1 MKTEDLI
8 KKAKQSIEK
17 YLPKEITIFGP
28 PGTGKTTTLIKLVE
42 SKLIGFTDPKKI
54 AFMSFSR
61 KAAAEA
67 KTRALKDIE
76 GLDPKDLI
84 YFRTLHSL
92 AFSWLGL
99 STSEVMSGRDYNELG
114 KLVGLDFRTTQ
125 TINMEE
131 GALFNIG
138 AGGDKYMSLIQYA
151 RVKQTDLEDE
161 FHRGLNFTNMSWQQL
176 KVLDKAFKDYKRA
189 NRKVDFIDMIE
200 RFIWQD
206 TSPEFD
212 LLIID
217 EAQDLAPLQWQ
228 MVKDVLV
235 PNSKSVYYAG
245 DDDQAIY
252 SWMGVDVD
260 NFINA
265 SKNKI
270 VLDKSYRVPKHPFA
284 FAKGL
289 TDQIT
294 ERENKVWN
302 PTKEKGFVTW
312 HNDILDVDFREGEW
326 LILTRTNYIANKVCQ
341 SLRDEGYVFW
351 REGEGWSVSINVLV
365 AIEVWIKLQRG
376 ATVPADLLKPFS
388 KLIDPKYITRAGRKL
403 MYSLEDVN
411 SERPPDEGYSL
422 GNLERLCGFTANNF
436 VTWQNVLKVSEQV
449 AAYIVSVRRRGEK
462 ILSADPRIRVS
473 TIHRAKGGEADNVAL
488 LLDSTKACVESPD
501 QDAEKR
507 VWYVGVTR
515 AKKELHIICKSGQYG
530 FEL

>member
-1 MKTEDLI
+1 MTKLYTS
-8 KKAKQSIEK
+8 A
-17 YLPKEITIFGP
+17 PTTIFGP
-28 PGTGKTTTLIKLVE
+28 PGTGKTTTLINIVQEKLLDGVRPE
-42 SKLIGFTDPKKI
+42 EIG
-54 AFMSFSR
+54 FMSFSR
-61 KAAAEA
+61 KAATEA
-67 KTRALKDIE
+67 RERASII
-76 GLDPKDLI
+76 LDLNPKDMI

-125 TINMEE
+125 TVNMEE

-151 RVKQTDLEDE
+151 RVKKVDLEEE
-161 FHRGLNFTNMSWQQL
+161 FHKGWDQSLNKQQL
-176 KVLDKAFKDYKRA
+176 LVLDKAFKDYKRA

-206 TSPEFD
+206 TSPEFE

-217 EAQDLAPLQWQ
+217 EAQDLAPLQWE
-228 MVKDVLV
+228 MVQDVLV
-235 PNSKSVYYAG
+235 PNSNEIYYAG

-252 SWMGVDVD
+252 SWIGVDAD
-260 NFINA
+260 NFLNA
-265 SKNKI
+265 SSDKI
-270 VLDKSYRVPKHPFA
+270 ILDQSYRVPEHPFA

-294 ERENKVWN
+294 KRENKEWK
-302 PTKEKGFVTW
+302 PKEEKGFVTW
-312 HNDILDVDFREGEW
+312 HNNILDVDMREGEW

-365 AIEVWIKLQRG
+365 AIEVWIKLKRG

-388 KLIDPKYITRAGRKL
+388 KLIDPKYIQRSGRKI
-403 MYSLEDVN
+403 MYSL
-411 SERPPDEGYSL
+411 PDDEEYTL
-422 GNLERLCGFTANNF
+422 IDLKRLCGFEANNF

-449 AAYIVSVRRRGEK
+449 AAYIISVRRRGEK

-501 QDAEKR
+501 QDAERR

>member
-1 MKTEDLI
+1 MTKLYTSAPT
-8 KKAKQSIEK
+8 K
-17 YLPKEITIFGP
+17 IFGP
-28 PGTGKTTTLIKLVE
+28 PGTGKTTTLINIVQEKLLDGVRPE
-42 SKLIGFTDPKKI
+42 EIG
-54 AFMSFSR
+54 FMSFSR
-61 KAAAEA
+61 KAATEA
-67 KTRALKDIE
+67 RERASLI
-76 GLDPKDLI
+76 LDLNPKDMI

-125 TINMEE
+125 TVNMEE

-151 RVKQTDLEDE
+151 RVKKVDLEEE
-161 FHRGLNFTNMSWQQL
+161 FHKGWDQSLNKQQL
-176 KVLDKAFKDYKRA
+176 LVLDKAFKDYKRA

-206 TSPEFD
+206 TSPEFE

-217 EAQDLAPLQWQ
+217 EAQDLAPLQWE
-228 MVKDVLV
+228 MVQDVLV
-235 PNSKSVYYAG
+235 PNSNEIYYAG

-252 SWMGVDVD
+252 SWMGVDAD
-260 NFINA
+260 NFLNA
-265 SKNKI
+265 SSDKI
-270 VLDKSYRVPKHPFA
+270 ILDQSYRVPEHPFA

-294 ERENKVWN
+294 KRENKEWK
-302 PTKEKGFVTW
+302 PKEEKGFVTW
-312 HNDILDVDFREGEW
+312 HNNILDVDMREGEW

-365 AIEVWIKLQRG
+365 AIEVWIKLKRG

-388 KLIDPKYITRAGRKL
+388 KLIDPKYIQRSGRKI
-403 MYSLEDVN
+403 MYSL
-411 SERPPDEGYSL
+411 PDDEEYTL
-422 GNLERLCGFTANNF
+422 IDLKRLCGFEANNF

-449 AAYIVSVRRRGEK
+449 AAYIISVRRRGEK

-501 QDAEKR
+501 QDAERR

>member
-1 MKTEDLI
+1 MTKLYTS
-8 KKAKQSIEK
+8 A
-17 YLPKEITIFGP
+17 PTTIFGP
-28 PGTGKTTTLIKLVE
+28 PGTGKTTTLINIVQEKLLDGVRPE
-42 SKLIGFTDPKKI
+42 EIG
-54 AFMSFSR
+54 FMSFSR
-61 KAAAEA
+61 KAATEA
-67 KTRALKDIE
+67 RERASII
-76 GLDPKDLI
+76 LDLNPKDMI

-125 TINMEE
+125 TVNMEE

-151 RVKQTDLEDE
+151 RVKKVDLEEE
-161 FHRGLNFTNMSWQQL
+161 FHKGWDQSLNKQQL
-176 KVLDKAFKDYKRA
+176 LVLDKAFKDYKRA

-206 TSPEFD
+206 TSPEFE

-217 EAQDLAPLQWQ
+217 EAQDLAPLQWE
-228 MVKDVLV
+228 MVQDVLV
-235 PNSKSVYYAG
+235 PNSNEIYYAG

-252 SWMGVDVD
+252 SWIGVDAD
-260 NFINA
+260 NFLNA
-265 SKNKI
+265 SSDKI
-270 VLDKSYRVPKHPFA
+270 ILDQSYRVPEHPFA

-294 ERENKVWN
+294 KRENKEWK
-302 PTKEKGFVTW
+302 PKEEKGFVTW
-312 HNDILDVDFREGEW
+312 HNNILDVDMREGEW

-365 AIEVWIKLQRG
+365 AIEVWIKLKRG

-388 KLIDPKYITRAGRKL
+388 KLIDPKYIQRSGRKI
-403 MYSLEDVN
+403 MYSL
-411 SERPPDEGYSL
+411 PDDEEYTL
-422 GNLERLCGFTANNF
+422 VDLKRLCGFEANNF

-449 AAYIVSVRRRGEK
+449 AAYIISVRRRGEK

-501 QDAEKR
+501 QDAERR

>member
-1 MKTEDLI
+1 MTKLYTT
-8 KKAKQSIEK
+8 A
-17 YLPKEITIFGP
+17 PTTIFGP
-28 PGTGKTTTLIKLVE
+28 PGTGKTTTLINIVQEKLLDGVRPE
-42 SKLIGFTDPKKI
+42 EIG
-54 AFMSFSR
+54 FMSFSR
-61 KAAAEA
+61 KAATEA
-67 KTRALKDIE
+67 RERASII
-76 GLDPKDLI
+76 LDLNPKDMI

-125 TINMEE
+125 TVNMEE

-151 RVKQTDLEDE
+151 RVKKVDLEEE
-161 FHRGLNFTNMSWQQL
+161 FHKGWDQSLNKQQL
-176 KVLDKAFKDYKRA
+176 LVLDKAFKDYKRA

-206 TSPEFD
+206 TSPEFE

-217 EAQDLAPLQWQ
+217 EAQDLAPLQWE
-228 MVKDVLV
+228 MVQDVLV
-235 PNSKSVYYAG
+235 PNSNEIYYAG

-252 SWMGVDVD
+252 SWMGVDAD
-260 NFINA
+260 NFLNA
-265 SKNKI
+265 SSDKI
-270 VLDKSYRVPKHPFA
+270 ILDQSYRVPEHPFA

-294 ERENKVWN
+294 KRENKEWK
-302 PTKEKGFVTW
+302 PKEEKGFVTW
-312 HNDILDVDFREGEW
+312 HNNILDVDMREGEW

-365 AIEVWIKLQRG
+365 AIEVWIKLKRG

-388 KLIDPKYITRAGRKL
+388 KLIDPKYIQRSGRKI
-403 MYSLEDVN
+403 MYSL
-411 SERPPDEGYSL
+411 PDDEEYTL
-422 GNLERLCGFTANNF
+422 IDLKRLCGFEANNF

-488 LLDSTKACVESPD
+488 LLDSTKACVESED
-501 QDAEKR
+501 QDAERR

-515 AKKELHIICKSGQYG
+515 AKKELHIVCKSGQYG

>member
-1 MKTEDLI
+1 LT
-8 KKAKQSIEK
+8 QT
-17 YLPKEITIFGP
+17 TIFGP
-28 PGTGKTTTLIKLVE
+28 PGTGKTTTLIGIVKDHLAGGV
-42 SKLIGFTDPKKI
+42 DPKKVG
-54 AFMSFSR
+54 FMSFSR
-61 KAAAEA
+61 KAATEA
-67 KTRALKDIE
+67 KTRTA
-76 GLDPKDLI
+76 KDLNLTSNDMI

-114 KLVGLDFRTTQ
+114 ALVGLDFRTTQ
-125 TINMEE
+125 TVNMEE

-151 RVKQTDLEDE
+151 RVKQVDLEEE
-161 FHRGLNFTNMSWQQL
+161 FYKGWDRDLNIQQL
-176 KVLDKAFKDYKRA
+176 LVLDKAFKDYKRS
-189 NRKVDFIDMIE
+189 KGKYDFIDMIE
-200 RFIWQD
+200 KFIWRG
-206 TSPEFD
+206 TSPDFH

-217 EAQDLAPLQWQ
+217 EAQDLAPLQWK

-235 PNSKSVYYAG
+235 PNSSYVYYAG

-252 SWMGVDVD
+252 SWMGVDVKH
-260 NFINA
+260 FLNA
-265 SKNKI
+265 SEDKI
-270 VLDKSYRVPKHPFA
+270 ILNKSYRVPEHPFA

-289 TDQIT
+289 TEQIT
-294 ERENKVWN
+294 EREHKEWE

-312 HNDILDVDFREGEW
+312 HNDILDVDMREGEW

-341 SLRDEGYVFW
+341 KLREEGYIFW

-376 ATVPADLLKPFS
+376 STVPADLLKPFS
-388 KLIDPKYITRAGRKL
+388 KLIDPKYIQRSGRRI
-403 MYSLEDVN
+403 MHSL
-411 SERPPDEGYSL
+411 PDDEEWDLTSL
-422 GNLERLCGFTANNF
+422 KRICGFEANNF
-436 VTWQNVLKVSEQV
+436 VTWQNVLKISEQV

-488 LLDSTKACVESPD
+488 LLDSTKACVESED

-515 AKKELHIICKSGQYG
+515 AKSELHIIVKSGQYG

>member
-1 MKTEDLI
+1 MTKLYTT
-8 KKAKQSIEK
+8 A
-17 YLPKEITIFGP
+17 PTTIFGP
-28 PGTGKTTTLIKLVE
+28 PGTGKTTTLINIVQEKLLDGVRPE
-42 SKLIGFTDPKKI
+42 EIG
-54 AFMSFSR
+54 FMSFSR
-61 KAAAEA
+61 KAATEA
-67 KTRALKDIE
+67 RERASII
-76 GLDPKDLI
+76 LDLNPKDMI

-125 TINMEE
+125 TVNMEE

-151 RVKQTDLEDE
+151 RVKKVDLEEE
-161 FHRGLNFTNMSWQQL
+161 FHKGWDQSLNKQQL
-176 KVLDKAFKDYKRA
+176 LVLDKAFKDYKRA

-206 TSPEFD
+206 TSPEFE

-217 EAQDLAPLQWQ
+217 EAQDLAPLQWE
-228 MVKDVLV
+228 MVQDVLV
-235 PNSKSVYYAG
+235 PNSNEIYYAG

-252 SWMGVDVD
+252 SWMGVDAD
-260 NFINA
+260 NFLNA
-265 SKNKI
+265 SSDKI
-270 VLDKSYRVPKHPFA
+270 ILDQSYRVPEHPFA

-294 ERENKVWN
+294 KRENKEWK
-302 PTKEKGFVTW
+302 PKEEKGFVTW
-312 HNDILDVDFREGEW
+312 HNNILDVDMREGEW

-365 AIEVWIKLQRG
+365 AIEVWIKLKRG

-388 KLIDPKYITRAGRKL
+388 KLINPKYIQRSGRKI
-403 MYSLEDVN
+403 MYSL
-411 SERPPDEGYSL
+411 PDDEEYTL
-422 GNLERLCGFTANNF
+422 IDLKRLCGFEANNF

-449 AAYIVSVRRRGEK
+449 AAYIISVRRRGEK

-501 QDAEKR
+501 QDAERR

>member
-1 MKTEDLI
+1 MENNF
-8 KKAKQSIEK
+8 EK
-17 YLPKEITIFGP
+17 YKNPPTEYLKDGKEVTIFGP

-42 SKLIGFTDPKKI
+42 SKLGSYVQPWKIG
-54 AFMSFSR
+54 FMSFSR
-61 KAAAEA
+61 KAATEA
-67 KTRALKDIE
+67 KTRALKAIE
-76 GLDPKDLI
+76 EVDSKDFT

-125 TINMEE
+125 TVSMEE
-131 GALFNIG
+131 GPLFNVG

-151 RVKQTDLEDE
+151 RVKQVDLEEE
-161 FHRGLNFTNMSWQQL
+161 FHRGWDQSLNKQQL
-176 KVLDKAFKDYKRA
+176 LVLDKAFKDYKRA
-189 NRKVDFIDMIE
+189 KGKYDFIDMIE
-200 RFIWQD
+200 KFIFRG
-206 TSPEFD
+206 TSPEFE

-217 EAQDLAPLQWQ
+217 EAQDLAPLQWK
-228 MVKDVLV
+228 MVKEVLV
-235 PNSKSVYYAG
+235 PNSQKVYYAG

-260 NFINA
+260 NFLNA
-265 SKNKI
+265 SETKY
-270 VLDKSYRVPKHPFA
+270 VLSKSYRVPEHPFV

-294 ERENKVWN
+294 KRENKSWN
-302 PTKEKGFVTW
+302 PTKEEGLVTW
-312 HNDILDVDFREGEW
+312 HNDILDVDMTEGEW

-341 SLRDEGYVFW
+341 KLREEGYVFW
-351 REGEGWSVSINVLV
+351 REGEGWSVSVNVLV
-365 AIEVWIKLQRG
+365 AIEVWLKLQRG
-376 ATVPADLLKPFS
+376 ASVPADLLKPFS
-388 KLIDPKYITRAGRKL
+388 KLIDPKYITKSGRKL
-403 MYSLEDVN
+403 MYNLQEVN

-422 GNLERLCGFTANNF
+422 GNLERLCEFTANNF

-449 AAYIVSVRRRGEK
+449 AAYIVSVRKRGEK

-501 QDAEKR
+501 QDAERR

-515 AKKELHIICKSGQYG
+515 AKKELHIIEKSGQFG

>member
-1 MKTEDLI
+1 MTKLYTT
-8 KKAKQSIEK
+8 A
-17 YLPKEITIFGP
+17 PTTIFGP
-28 PGTGKTTTLIKLVE
+28 PGTGKTTTLINIVQEKLLDGVRPE
-42 SKLIGFTDPKKI
+42 EIG
-54 AFMSFSR
+54 FMSFSR
-61 KAAAEA
+61 KAATEA
-67 KTRALKDIE
+67 RERASII
-76 GLDPKDLI
+76 LDLNPKDMI

-125 TINMEE
+125 TVNMEE
-131 GALFNIG
+131 GALFNVG

-151 RVKQTDLEDE
+151 RVKKVDLEEE
-161 FHRGLNFTNMSWQQL
+161 FHKGWDQSLNKQQL
-176 KVLDKAFKDYKRA
+176 LVLDKAFKDYKRA

-206 TSPEFD
+206 TSPEFE

-217 EAQDLAPLQWQ
+217 EAQDLAPLQWE
-228 MVKDVLV
+228 MVQDVLV
-235 PNSKSVYYAG
+235 PNSNEIYYAG

-252 SWMGVDVD
+252 SWMGVDAD
-260 NFINA
+260 NFLNA
-265 SKNKI
+265 SSDKI
-270 VLDKSYRVPKHPFA
+270 ILDQSYRVPEHPFA

-294 ERENKVWN
+294 KRENKEWK
-302 PTKEKGFVTW
+302 PKEEKGFVTW
-312 HNDILDVDFREGEW
+312 HNNILDVDMREGEW

-365 AIEVWIKLQRG
+365 AIEVWIKLKRG

-388 KLIDPKYITRAGRKL
+388 KLIDPKYIQRSGRKI
-403 MYSLEDVN
+403 MYSL
-411 SERPPDEGYSL
+411 PDDEEYTL
-422 GNLERLCGFTANNF
+422 IDLKRLCGFEANNF

-488 LLDSTKACVESPD
+488 LLDSTKACVESED
-501 QDAEKR
+501 QDAERR

-515 AKKELHIICKSGQYG
+515 AKKELHIVCKSGQYG

>member
-1 MKTEDLI
+1 M
-8 KKAKQSIEK
+8 SIDFSK
-17 YLPKEITIFGP
+17 YKGDPRDWDLPKEITIFGP

-42 SKLIGFTDPKKI
+42 SSLAHYVQPWKIG
-54 AFMSFSR
+54 FMSFSR
-61 KAAAEA
+61 KAATEA
-67 KTRALKDIE
+67 KTRALKVIE
-76 GLDPKDLI
+76 EVDSKDFT

-125 TINMEE
+125 TVSMEE
-131 GALFNIG
+131 GPLFNVG

-151 RVKQTDLEDE
+151 RVKQVDLEEE
-161 FHRGLNFTNMSWQQL
+161 FHKGWDRSLNKQQL
-176 KVLDKAFKDYKRA
+176 LILDKAFKDYKRV
-189 NRKVDFIDMIE
+189 KGKYDFIDMIE
-200 RFIWQD
+200 KFILRG
-206 TSPEFD
+206 TSPEFE

-217 EAQDLAPLQWQ
+217 EAQDLAPLQWK
-228 MVKDVLV
+228 MVKEVLV

-252 SWMGVDVD
+252 SWMGVNVD
-260 NFINA
+260 NFLN
-265 SKNKI
+265 SSTTGKI
-270 VLDKSYRVPKHPFA
+270 ILDKSYRVPEHPFA
-284 FAKGL
+284 IAQGL

-294 ERENKVWN
+294 KRENKSWN
-302 PTKEKGFVTW
+302 PTKEKGFVPW
-312 HNDILDVDFREGEW
+312 HNDILDVDMTEGEW
-326 LILTRTNYIANKVCQ
+326 LILTRTNYIANKVCNK
-341 SLRDEGYVFW
+341 LREEGYVFW
-351 REGEGWSVSINVLV
+351 REGEGWSVSVNVLV
-365 AIEVWIKLQRG
+365 AIEVWLKLQRG

-388 KLIDPKYITRAGRKL
+388 KLIDPKYIQRSGRKI
-403 MYSLEDVN
+403 MYSLSD
-411 SERPPDEGYSL
+411 DEEW
-422 GNLERLCGFTANNF
+422 NLIDLKRICGFEANNF
-436 VTWQNVLKVSEQV
+436 VTWQNVLKISEQV
-449 AAYIVSVRRRGEK
+449 AAYIVSVRKRGEK

-501 QDAEKR
+501 QDAERR